1 MNSPGIYFEMASG
14 ARTLRHQID
23 PTLYR
28 DPREWFRRIVEPF
41 VAQGCTDMLFHQ
53 MYGRTTAGQN
63 NAMDYTNYLDLHSTG
78 DEDDRKYAETVTA
91 ELHRFAVN
99 NPQVRISIYVG
110 AIWGPPMR
118 RELDNG
124 NFGGWISRVGWP
136 FVPFHDYE
144 WPQPLHFVFDAV
156 HDLNI
161 NDTEWRTYQSIR
173 AALGPERV
181 LGEAMPRPERPEQWG
196 QASLTLERDYQA
208 HADFDH
214 PERLGEVTRVL
225 NGADGGWSHWEA
237 MPRSSGITAT
247 ELFLLDCRRE
257 GHDSYV
263 SPAMLERDGLGYK
276 EAIER
281 VDKIESRINGGN

>member
-1 MNSPGIYFEMASG
+1 MNNPGIYFEMASG
-14 ARTLRHQID
+14 SRSLRHQID

-28 DPREWFRRIVEPF
+28 DPREYFRRIVEPF
-41 VAQGCTDMLFHQ
+41 ALQGCTDMLFHQ
-53 MYGRTTAGQN
+53 MYGRTTSGQN
-63 NAMDYTNYLDLHSTG
+63 TAMDYTNYYDLILG

-99 NPQVRISIYVG
+99 NPQVRISIYIG

-118 RELDNG
+118 
-124 NFGGWISRVGWP
+124 SRVGTNDWVNLLGAP
-136 FVPFHDYE
+136 FVPYNQYE

-161 NDTEWRTYQSIR
+161 NDIEWNAYQSIR
-173 AALGPERV
+173 NALGPRRV
-181 LGEAMPRPERPEQWG
+181 LGEAMPRPERREQWG

-214 PERLGEVTRVL
+214 PERLGAVTRVL

-237 MPRSSGITAT
+237 VPRSSGITAT
-247 ELFLLDCRRE
+247 ELFMLDCRRE

-281 VDKIESRINGGN
+281 VDRIESRINGGN

>member
-14 ARTLRHQID
+14 SRSLRHQID

-28 DPREWFRRIVEPF
+28 DPREYFRRIVEPF
-41 VAQGCTDMLFHQ
+41 ALQGCTDMLFHQ
-53 MYGRTTAGQN
+53 MYGRTTSGQN
-63 NAMDYTNYLDLHSTG
+63 DAMDYKAHFDLTMKGH
-78 DEDDRKYAETVTA
+78 DEDKQYADKVTA

-99 NPQVRISIYVG
+99 NPQVRISIYIG

-118 RELDNG
+118 G
-124 NFGGWISRVGWP
+124 MIGTAGWANMLGWP
-136 FVPFHDYE
+136 FIPFNQYE
-144 WPQPLHFVFDAV
+144 WPQPLHYVFDAV

-161 NDTEWRTYQSIR
+161 NDIEWNAYQSIR
-173 AALGPERV
+173 NALGPRRV

-196 QASLTLERDYQA
+196 QASLTLERDYQK
-208 HADFDH
+208 HANFDH

-225 NGADGGWSHWEA
+225 NGAAGGWDHWEGV
-237 MPRSSGITAT
+237 PRSSGITAT

-263 SPAMLERDGLGYK
+263 SPAMLNRDGMEYK

-281 VDKIESRINGGN
+281 VDRIESRINEGN